1 MSGEKPFGSALS
13 STLHRY
19 LDLKEALGRR
29 YKTERAV
36 FEQLDKFLLVCGSDL
51 TAETYVRWCRTQHHL
66 SPTTRRKRMQIVR
79 NLCLYRRR
87 CDPTC
92 FVPDPSEFPLRSQ
105 PVQPY
110 LFSEREI
117 ACLLHTSDT
126 LRSCS
131 RSPLRRE
138 VFRLAIVL
146 LYTTGLRHG
155 ELRRLV
161 VGDYDPRDR
170 TLLVRAT
177 KFHKSRLLPLSPDGA
192 RELDA
197 YLETRCTHTLPV
209 SPETPLIWNSCL
221 GGRAY
226 SDVGLGD
233 GIRRLFKAVGIRT
246 PQGRFPRVHDFRHSF
261 AVHALVRWYRVGA
274 DVQAKLPYLMTYMGH
289 SSILSTQYY
298 LHFVDDLAKCA
309 SERFARRCGAL
320 VTAPSQTRGCVR

>member
-1 MSGEKPFGSALS
+1 VSGGKPFRSVLS

-19 LDLKEALGRR
+19 LDLKRALGRR

-36 FEQLDKFLLVCGSDL
+36 FEQLDRFLLACGADL
-51 TAETYVRWCRTQHHL
+51 TAETFTRWCRTQHHL
-66 SPTTRRKRMQIVR
+66 NPTTRRKRMQIVR

-87 CDPTC
+87 SDPAC

-117 ACLLHTSDT
+117 ASLLRASDT
-126 LRSCS
+126 LKPCS

-146 LYTTGLRHG
+146 LYTTGLRLG
-155 ELRRLV
+155 ELLRLT
-161 VGDYDPRDR
+161 VGDYDPREQS
-170 TLLVRAT
+170 LLVRET
-177 KFHKSRLLPLSPDGA
+177 KFHKSRLLPLSSDGV
-192 RELDA
+192 RELEA
-197 YLETRCTHTLPV
+197 YFEARCTHGLSL

-226 SDVGLGD
+226 TAVGLGD

-246 PQGRFPRVHDFRHSF
+246 PRGRFPRVHDFRHY
-261 AVHALVRWYRVGA
+261 ADIRIMPTPLTWPLGGGALVRSGLGIIRGLRGTRVGCREGGSA
-274 DVQAKLPYLMTYMGH
+274 RVSVRA
-289 SSILSTQYY
+289 
-298 LHFVDDLAKCA
+298 AW
-309 SERFARRCGAL
+309 FAPVPAL
-320 VTAPSQTRGCVR
+320 